1 MVSPVITIDSISK
14 RYLIGKKLAYGSL
27 REEITQ
33 AITAPF
39 RRMGKNRSTLE
50 GEDMVWAL
58 KDISFDVNE
67 GDIVGIIGKNGAGKS
82 TLLKILSRITDPT
95 EGRIT
100 MRGRMASLLEVGTGF
115 HPELTGR
122 ENIFLNGALL
132 GMSNAEIRRK
142 FDEIVAFSEIEKFLD
157 TPVKR
162 YSSGMYVR
170 LAFAVAAH
178 LEPEILVIDEVLAV
192 GDAAF
197 QQKCLGKMGD
207 VAKGGRTI
215 LFVSHNMAAVK
226 KLCTRAVLLEG
237 GRVAA
242 EGSVEKVTE
251 HYLNSGAMEDG
262 AGSVYITGIPY
273 HSKKID
279 FTIDKIEVTDLDG
292 GEIINLCTGDSI
304 RLRVTYSAEKTIA
317 SPGLVIKFKT
327 NMGIEIFRLSN
338 MPISG
343 YYVKEIKGVG
353 YFELTIKDL
362 PLLGGLYVV
371 DIDFARENV
380 ECYFTIENVAQL
392 KVEPT
397 DVYGSGLAMDT
408 RRGLIAVAH
417 AWKHGVL
424 PKSH

>member
-1 MVSPVITIDSISK
+1 MNRPVIEIESISK
-14 RYLIGKKLAYGSL
+14 RYLIGRKVSYGSL
-27 REEITQ
+27 REEITL
-33 AITAPF
+33 ALSAPF
-39 RRMGKNRSTLE
+39 RRKKSKDSLVE

-58 KDISFDVNE
+58 RDVSFDVQE
-67 GDIVGIIGKNGAGKS
+67 GEVVGIIGKNGAGKS

-178 LEPEILVIDEVLAV
+178 LDPEILVVDEVLAV

-215 LFVSHNMAAVK
+215 LFVSHNMAAMR

-242 EGSVEKVTE
+242 TGGVEEVTE
-251 HYLNSGAMEDG
+251 QYLNSGAVEEG
-262 AGSVYITGIPY
+262 GGPVRVRGIPY
-273 HSKKID
+273 HHKKTD
-279 FTIDKIEVTDLDG
+279 FTIEDIKVTDLEG
-292 GEIINLCTGDSI
+292 GVITNLSTGDTI
-304 RLRVTYSAEKTIA
+304 RLRVYYRAGKKIT

-327 NMGIEIFRLSN
+327 NLGVEVFRLSN

-343 YYVKEIKGVG
+343 YSVGEIEGKG
-353 YFELTIKDL
+353 FFDLTIKDL
-362 PLLGGLYVV
+362 PLLGGLYTVE
-371 DIDFARENV
+371 IGLAREMV
-380 ECYFTIENVAQL
+380 EWYFNIEDAVQL
-392 KVEPT
+392 QVTPT
-397 DVYGSGLAMDT
+397 DVYGSGLALDT
-408 RRGLIAVAH
+408 GRGLIAVSH
-417 AWKHGVL
+417 EWKHEAL
-424 PKSH
+424 PLKN